1 MKHNNPRSI
10 DVEKY
15 GIDSKLFKLWD
26 SVLSYNYYI
35 VYNKSS
41 FMSSR
46 FRKHELLKYKNKTT
60 IHRLIML
67 RFKAKLYEA

>member
-15 GIDSKLFKLWD
+15 GMDAKLFRLWD

-35 VYNKSS
+35 GYQKSS
-41 FMSSR
+41 ITR
-46 FRKHELLKYKNKTT
+46 FRKRGLLKYKNKTLV
-60 IHRLIML
+60 HRLIML
-67 RFKAKLYEA
+67 RFKASLYET

>member
-15 GIDSKLFKLWD
+15 GMDAKLFRLWD

-35 VYNKSS
+35 GYHKSS
-41 FMSSR
+41 ITR
-46 FRKHELLKYKNKTT
+46 FRKRGISKYKNKTLV
-60 IHRLIML
+60 HRLIML
-67 RFKAKLYEA
+67 RFKASLYET

>member
-15 GIDSKLFKLWD
+15 GMDSKLFRLWD

-35 VYNKSS
+35 VYHKSS
-41 FMSSR
+41 TTR
-46 FRKHELLKYKNKTT
+46 FRKRGLSKYKNKTLV
-60 IHRLIML
+60 HRLIML
-67 RFKAKLYEA
+67 RFKAPLYEA

>member
-15 GIDSKLFKLWD
+15 GMDAKLFRLWD

-35 VYNKSS
+35 VYHKSS
-41 FMSSR
+41 ITR
-46 FRKHELLKYKNKTT
+46 FRKRGLLKYKNKTLV
-60 IHRLIML
+60 HRLIML
-67 RFKAKLYEA
+67 RFKASLYET